1 MIVERPLTDGS
12 IALRNL
18 SAQIDALEQEV
29 RLGRATV
36 STRAGLVELI
46 ALRGLIVGRIAD
58 YFRAEEIAEQLVR
71 DAPADPRAFVTRA
84 RTRATFHKFN
94 DALADVDRAVRL
106 SLDVETVN
114 GERAAI
120 FQAVGR
126 YDEALVLR
134 EEAAARRASFENV
147 AALVGLHAE
156 RSEVEAA
163 ERRYAQTLSLY
174 RGVSPFPL
182 ALLDFQLGLM
192 WMNEGLLEDARSS
205 FDAAL
210 RRVPAY
216 APARGHLAE
225 VEAQLGEIDSAV
237 SRLYSL
243 VGSSD
248 DPDYAAQLARILA
261 EAGRDGESRHWRRLA
276 AARFDELV
284 ANRPEAF
291 ADHAAEFWLAAGA
304 DPDKALRFAK
314 MNAQVRNTPRARALL
329 AQAIAANGRAAEIT
343 IGAQWV
349 KRGARSQMASTNN
362 ACHRPDIR
370 PALSKRNGP

>member
-1 MIVERPLTDGS
+1 MIVERLLTDGS

-18 SAQIDALEQEV
+18 SAQIDVLEQEV

-36 STRAGLVELI
+36 STRAGFVELI

-71 DAPADPRAFVTRA
+71 EAPVDPRAFVTRA

-106 SLDVETVN
+106 SLDVETAN

-147 AALVGLHAE
+147 AALVSLHAE
-156 RSEVEAA
+156 RGEVEAA

-174 RGVSPFPL
+174 RGVSPFPP

-192 WMNEGLLEDARSS
+192 WMNKGLLEDARSS

-225 VEAQLGEIDSAV
+225 VEAQLGEIDCAV

-243 VGSSD
+243 VESSD

-314 MNAQVRNTPRARALL
+314 MNAQVRNTPRARALQT
-329 AQAIAANGRAAEIT
+329 QAVAASRPGGRVAAPVLTNG
-343 IGAQWV
+343 V
-349 KRGARSQMASTNN
+349 
-362 ACHRPDIR
+362 RP
-370 PALSKRNGP
+370 